1 MSLPGQQTRQEGPQE
16 QEPRRRSR
24 RQSKRPRMQNQ
35 SLKPEAT
42 YYEGETGQVE
52 RAARLT
58 SIQPHDLAQKID
70 QLQRQVTL
78 HKNRSESL
86 LREYLVSQ
94 GDPFGQPDF
103 IPPLRPIP
111 GLPSPDISQEAWI
124 SLSDSE
130 RLRQNYV
137 AYGVLPDHLR
147 TVLHWQQQLNPHAIR
162 LLDLLGSAAPQAQGL
177 HNNLAVL
184 LQLVGSH
191 LPTVSIPPKLSA
203 TNHFQEKVIGY
214 NVCRSYH
221 HWLLRTD
228 KDIGLLAKKYPL

>member
-1 MSLPGQQTRQEGPQE
+1 
-16 QEPRRRSR
+16 
-24 RQSKRPRMQNQ
+24 MQNQ

-42 YYEGETGQVE
+42 YCEGKVGQVE

-58 SIQPHDLAQKID
+58 STQPHDLAQKIE
-70 QLQRQVTL
+70 QVQRQVAL

-103 IPPLRPIP
+103 TPPLRPIP

-124 SLSDSE
+124 SLSDAE
-130 RLRQNYV
+130 RLRQNYT

-147 TVLHWQQQLNPHAIR
+147 TVLHWQQALNPHANR

-177 HNNLAVL
+177 HSNLAVL

-191 LPTVSIPPKLSA
+191 LPTVPIPPKLSA
-203 TNHFQEKVIGY
+203 SNLFQEKVIGY

-228 KDIGLLAKKYPL
+228 KDFGLLAKKYPL